1 MLNFKSAGV
10 QDGTFD
16 QAAAS
21 GQPPRPP
28 GIPEHYIFDTEV
40 ELWMPPS
47 AIAKARSRCV
57 PLPSAL
63 LLLHRLHGARPLDV
77 SQSAAQRSPLSALL
91 RRRRRRRRR
100 PRARPVTRAS
110 RSSRAAAEGPCRTPP
125 RRRTQSVS
133 STSTPASAAACSEA
147 RPTPLR
153 ALPQGAH
160 SEQGSHSPMG
170 VHWPATA

>member
-57 PLPSAL
+57 PLPAAL
-63 LLLHRLHGARPLDV
+63 LLLHRLHRARPLDGDQLCFD
-77 SQSAAQRSPLSALL
+77 ST
-91 RRRRRRRRR
+91 R
-100 PRARPVTRAS
+100 PRLSFTSSFTGRVGRPPGHQLCFDFINRGACARLQRGETCA
-110 RSSRAAAEGPCRTPP
+110 G
-125 RRRTQSVS
+125 
-133 STSTPASAAACSEA
+133 STPRLMSNLKSDACA
-147 RPTPLR
+147 KK
-153 ALPQGAH
+153 
-160 SEQGSHSPMG
+160 
-170 VHWPATA
+170 